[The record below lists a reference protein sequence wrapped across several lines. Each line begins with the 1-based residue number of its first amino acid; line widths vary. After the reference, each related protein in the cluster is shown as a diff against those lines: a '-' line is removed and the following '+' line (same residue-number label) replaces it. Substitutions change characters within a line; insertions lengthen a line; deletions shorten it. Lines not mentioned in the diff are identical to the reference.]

1 MSQQDYADLF
11 RRAVIVTGG
20 DANYAHLIEDLLASV
35 RAFPAMDATR
45 IMILDG
51 GLTEEQ
57 KAYFKDAYR
66 AEIYQPDWSYGYSA
80 KDMRVRGREH
90 LKILLCRTLI
100 DKYVGDSELVLW
112 IDADAWVNDIEGIGW
127 MLAAADQKKLA
138 IVCETSRY
146 SKQVM
151 QVRWRLF
158 GHAQIRSILY
168 KNARRSHI
176 PEKDARKVGLR
187 PTLNPGVFA
196 LHRDAPHWDIWRKRQ
211 EQVLNGGCRIFTS
224 DQLSL
229 SMAVY
234 LDGVATEFMP
244 EHCNYMGPWKVSA
257 DGKTLVE
264 AYMPNHPLTVVHMA
278 GFPEQRTPVP
288 SPLDIE
294 KVGGGHVTTNLR
306 FGAWKK

>member
-1 MSQQDYADLF
+1 
-11 RRAVIVTGG
+11 
-20 DANYAHLIEDLLASV
+20 
-35 RAFPAMDATR
+35 
-45 IMILDG
+45 
-51 GLTEEQ
+51 
-57 KAYFKDAYR
+57 
-66 AEIYQPDWSYGYSA
+66 
-80 KDMRVRGREH
+80 
-90 LKILLCRTLI
+90 
-100 DKYVGDSELVLW
+100 
-112 IDADAWVNDIEGIGW
+112 
-127 MLAAADQKKLA
+127 MLAAADQGKLA

-168 KNARRSHI
+168 KNARKAGVK
-176 PEKDARKVGLR
+176 EQDARKIALR
-187 PTLNPGVFA
+187 PTLNSGVFA
-196 LHRDAPHWDIWRKRQ
+196 LRRDAPHWQAWRDRQ
-211 EQVLNGGCRIFTS
+211 GEVLQGGCRVFTS

-229 SMAVY
+229 AMAVY
-234 LDGVATEFMP
+234 LDQMPYELMP

-257 DGKTLVE
+257 DGKSLVE

-306 FGAWKK
+306 FGAWRK